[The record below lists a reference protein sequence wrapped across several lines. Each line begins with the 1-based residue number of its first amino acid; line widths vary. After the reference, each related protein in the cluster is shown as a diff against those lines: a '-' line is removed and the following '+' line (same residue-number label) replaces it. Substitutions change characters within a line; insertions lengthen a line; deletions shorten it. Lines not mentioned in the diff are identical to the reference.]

1 MAVVNMYNQERRRY
15 SMNKVWKVLLPI
27 VLVMAL
33 LTASLPAFAAE
44 SPTTRVIGIVT
55 VSAKTYNGQKQ
66 APRVKVYDTT
76 GKRVPAGYYKVR
88 VAGTPKDAGSYKVT
102 VTGIAPYTGK
112 KTATYVIKKA
122 SNPFT
127 IKAGKTTFKRNK
139 NRSQTTSIKVVG
151 VKENAKVGVWQY
163 TNPNVYVKG
172 GKIIVRKGFYG
183 SATLSVKVY
192 ATKNY
197 KSARKYIK
205 ISVKK

>member
-1 MAVVNMYNQERRRY
+1 
-15 SMNKVWKVLLPI
+15 MNKVWKVLLPI

-44 SPTTRVIGIVT
+44 SPTTRAIGIVT
-55 VSAKTYNGQKQ
+55 VSSKTYNGQKQ

-76 GKRVPAGYYKVR
+76 GKRVASKYYRVT
-88 VAGTPKDAGSYKVT
+88 VAGTPKDAGTYRVT
-102 VTGIAPYTGK
+102 VTAKAPYTGK
-112 KTATYVIKKA
+112 KTVTYVIRRA

-127 IKAGKTTFKRNK
+127 IKAGKTTFKRK
-139 NRSQTTSIKVVG
+139 SKKQTTSIKLKN
-151 VKENAKVGVWQY
+151 VKGNAKVGKWSSSS
-163 TNPNVYVKG
+163 PNVYVKG

-197 KSARKYIK
+197 KGASKSIR